1 MPWVTIWSPGRD
13 GSRSTVAN
21 ESADWVDWQ
30 KAVPA
35 KSDIQASDR
44 RILAPYTARFL
55 DIQPFAA
62 EEAVLQLLIEMTA
75 DR

>member
-1 MPWVTIWSPGRD
+1 MTTWSPGRD

-30 KAVPA
+30 NAVPA
-35 KSDIQASDR
+35 KSDIKASDR
-44 RILAPYTARFL
+44 RIVVRDTAGFM

-62 EEAVLQLLIEMTA
+62 EEAALQLLIELTV

>member
-1 MPWVTIWSPGRD
+1 
-13 GSRSTVAN
+13 VAN

-30 KAVPA
+30 NAVPA
-35 KSDIQASDR
+35 KSDIKASDR
-44 RILAPYTARFL
+44 RISMRDTARFME
-55 DIQPFAA
+55 IQPFAS